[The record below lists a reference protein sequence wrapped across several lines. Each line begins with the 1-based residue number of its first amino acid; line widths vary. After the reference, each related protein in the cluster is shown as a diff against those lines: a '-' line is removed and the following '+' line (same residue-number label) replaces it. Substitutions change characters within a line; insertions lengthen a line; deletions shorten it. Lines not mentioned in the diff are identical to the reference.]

1 MVLFLASAC
10 CGKPGISKPLFD
22 STNDDDSLNTV
33 VFAGNISSDSIAEM
47 SAVLKL
53 FSNNTFQAE
62 ASEEKTGSLH
72 RSAGRYEVEKNTII
86 LKPDAENVLPLKY
99 AMHENRLVVQK
110 ENQSETDTG
119 YLERLNHNLLEIY
132 WKLEELNGDPIKS
145 MGDDSRE
152 AHIVFRTVD
161 KRAVGNT
168 GCNGFS
174 SRFDLLKGNTIKF
187 SPVMST
193 KMACM
198 EIDYE
203 GGFFR
208 MLEMVN
214 RYEIV
219 NDTLLLKYN
228 TETVSRF
235 SKSVKKTTRQ

>member
-1 MVLFLASAC
+1 M
-10 CGKPGISKPLFD
+10 
-22 STNDDDSLNTV
+22 
-33 VFAGNISSDSIAEM
+33 
-47 SAVLKL
+47 
-53 FSNNTFQAE
+53 
-62 ASEEKTGSLH
+62 
-72 RSAGRYEVEKNTII
+72 
-86 LKPDAENVLPLKY
+86 PLKY
-99 AMHENRLVVQK
+99 SVQENRLIIQK

-119 YLERLNHNLLEIY
+119 YLERLNNNLLEIY
-132 WKLEELNGDPIKS
+132 WKLEELNGEPIKS

-152 AHIVFRTVD
+152 AHIIFRTVD
-161 KRAVGNT
+161 NRAVGNS

-174 SRFDLLKGNTIKF
+174 SRFDLLKGNTLKF

-203 GGFFR
+203 GDFFR

-228 TETVSRF
+228 TETVLRF
-235 SKSVKKTTRQ
+235 SKSVKKTSSQ